1 MRADSPGHNAQ
12 SPSTA
17 APATR
22 AVLEQVLEAA
32 TDRAGGTEAALIG
45 RDARLVYPANGFAVD
60 LDYAALDHAL
70 AGHEQ
75 RTLSAADG
83 PAVAPG
89 SSAQP
94 TCWHV
99 RRLPADLSVFLVV
112 VDAAAPSG
120 VEHSSDQ
127 RLDMLTAIAARYWV
141 GDGTDL
147 PLLAAAEAAPG
158 GITIADARL
167 PDLPLVYVNAML
179 CRMTG
184 YARADFIGRNC
195 RFLQAGDRE
204 QPGPAEIRD
213 ALARDQPS
221 TTELWNYRA
230 DGTAFRNRLDIAPV
244 HDATGGV
251 SHYIGLQQDITR
263 EHELEQRVVAERDRM
278 AAIIEASPAGLL
290 VLDDEGCVRFANPAA
305 EQLLARSRE
314 TLVGADF
321 GVPVPSAEPAELG
334 ILRPDGRIGVAEFT
348 VIRSNWDGEPAW
360 LGMLY
365 DVTARK
371 EAEEEVSEMAHTDH
385 LTGLANRVRL
395 RERLKIAKA
404 QARHTGELFALLM
417 LDLDRFKQVN
427 DSLGH
432 PAGDRLL
439 QDVAARLEGAVR
451 ARDTVARLGGDE
463 FAILADGVDSADGAS
478 MVANKVL
485 ATFAE
490 PFEID
495 QYSILVGASVGIALL
510 PQDSTDVD
518 SLLSLADMAMF
529 SAKGVGGS
537 TARRYTSDMA
547 ARNSERMDVEQRLR
561 RGLDRDELVVHYQP
575 QVRLADETV
584 AGFEALVR
592 WQDPQRGLVG
602 PDQFIRAVE
611 ELGLI
616 DKLGAQVFAIACR
629 QVAAWES
636 RLAANVTMAV
646 NLSARQVRG
655 PELLDSLQPT
665 IAATGVQ
672 AARLVLELTES
683 AATERPKAT
692 RSVLS
697 ELRQRGMRIALDDF
711 GTGFSALNELR
722 TLPIDQIKIDR
733 SFLAGVPGD
742 SAGEALI
749 HAIIDMSHGL
759 GKTVLAE
766 GVETREQ
773 AIFLRAAGCDYAQG
787 FLYERAL
794 PAADIEQRWLPA
806 SQTGATGGNT
816 E

>member
-1 MRADSPGHNAQ
+1 M
-12 SPSTA
+12 
-17 APATR
+17 
-22 AVLEQVLEAA
+22 LEAA
-32 TDRAGGTEAALIG
+32 TERTGGTEAALIG
-45 RDARLVYPANGFAVD
+45 RHARLVRPANGFAAD
-60 LDYAALDHAL
+60 LDYAALDRAL
-70 AGHEQ
+70 AGREQ
-75 RTLSAADG
+75 RTVTAADAA
-83 PAVAPG
+83 AVAHG
-89 SSAQP
+89 GSAQP
-94 TCWHV
+94 ACWHV
-99 RRLPADLSVFLVV
+99 RRLAADLSVFLVV
-112 VDAAAPSG
+112 VHSAMPSDVDQQGGDAL
-120 VEHSSDQ
+120 E
-127 RLDMLTAIAARYWV
+127 MLAAIAARYW
-141 GDGTDL
+141 GADGTQL
-147 PLLAAAEAAPG
+147 PLLAAVEAAQSG
-158 GITIADARL
+158 VTLADATL
-167 PDLPLVYVNAML
+167 PDLPLIYVNAML

-184 YARADFIGRNC
+184 YRRADFIGRNC
-195 RFLQAGDRE
+195 RFLQADDRE

-213 ALARDQPS
+213 ALAGGQPS

-230 DGTAFRNRLDIAPV
+230 DGSAFRNRLDIAPV
-244 HDATGGV
+244 HNASGMVT
-251 SHYIGLQQDITR
+251 HFIGLQQDITR
-263 EHELEQRVVAERDRM
+263 EHELEQRLTAERDRM
-278 AAIIEASPAGLL
+278 VAIIEASPAGLV
-290 VLDDEGCVRFANPAA
+290 VLNDEGRVRFANPAA

-404 QARHTGELFALLM
+404 QARRTGELFALLM

-427 DSLGH
+427 DSMGH
-432 PAGDRLL
+432 PAGDHLL
-439 QDVAARLEGAVR
+439 QDVAARLESVVR

-463 FAILADGVDSADGAS
+463 FAILAEGVDSADGAM
-478 MVANKVL
+478 MVADKVL

-495 QYSILVGASVGIALL
+495 EYSILVGASVGIALL

-529 SAKGVGGS
+529 AAKGVGGS

-575 QVRLADETV
+575 QVRLADETL

-616 DKLGAQVFAIACR
+616 EKLGAQVFAIACR
-629 QVAAWES
+629 QVAAWEP

-655 PELLDSLQPT
+655 PELLDYLQPT
-665 IAATGVQ
+665 IAATGVE
-672 AARLVLELTES
+672 AERLVLELTES
-683 AATERPKAT
+683 AAAESPKAT

-697 ELRQRGMRIALDDF
+697 DLRQRGMRIALDDF

-749 HAIIDMSHGL
+749 HAIIGLSHGV

-773 AIFLRAAGCDYAQG
+773 ATFLRAAGCDYAQG
-787 FLYERAL
+787 FLYDRAL
-794 PAADIEQRWLPA
+794 PAADIDQRWLPA
-806 SQTGATGGNT
+806 SQSAATRGKK